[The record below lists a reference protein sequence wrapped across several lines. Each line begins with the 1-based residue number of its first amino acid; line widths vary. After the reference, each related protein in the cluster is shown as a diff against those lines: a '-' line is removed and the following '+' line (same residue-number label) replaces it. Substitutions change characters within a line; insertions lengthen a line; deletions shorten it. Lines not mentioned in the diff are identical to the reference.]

1 MPHIPAH
8 NKEASMVT
16 KIKGIGDLFKE
27 VIDKGLCTVCGAC
40 LGDCPYVVFYKG
52 KIRMLDFCNRTEGH
66 CYEYC
71 PRTFTDLDA
80 ISQKIHGTFYTGDE
94 IGTVR
99 QVVMARAGD
108 ARTRTKGQ
116 YGGTV
121 SALLAMA
128 LDDGLI
134 DAAILSKNT
143 DEKLPAGFV
152 ARSAAQ
158 VMEGAGSNYM
168 AYPALEAF
176 NRMPK
181 DGKDRLGIVVTP
193 CQAIALAKMATSPP
207 PQRVSMSN
215 VRLSIGLFCTW
226 ALAYDRFYE
235 FLKNNVSPVKI
246 KKFDIPPPPAS
257 RFDLY
262 IGKEVKSY
270 PLDDIRGYRMSTC
283 AYCLD
288 MTAEF
293 TDISVGSAEGVEGW
307 NTVIVRT
314 QRGVDII
321 EDAKKKGRLE
331 IKDLPAQNL
340 AHLKEASL
348 NKKARAV
355 QAIVEKTADKND
367 LMYLGISNSLKGK
380 LLGHRVTMQGGH

>member
-1 MPHIPAH
+1 
-8 NKEASMVT
+8 MVT
-16 KIKGIGDLFKE
+16 KTKGIGDLFKE

-40 LGDCPYVVFYKG
+40 VGDCPYMVFYRG

-71 PRTFTDLDA
+71 PRTYTDMDA
-80 ISQKIHGTFYTGDE
+80 ISKKIHGASYSGDE
-94 IGTVR
+94 IGPVR
-99 QVVMARAGD
+99 QVLMARAG
-108 ARTRTKGQ
+108 AAKTRTKGQ
-116 YGGTV
+116 YGGAV
-121 SALLAMA
+121 SALLALA
-128 LDDGLI
+128 LDNSLI

-143 DEKLPAGFV
+143 DDKFPSGFV

-158 VMEGAGSNYM
+158 VLEGAGSNYM
-168 AYPALEAF
+168 AYPALEAL

-181 DGKDRLGIVVTP
+181 DSKDRLGIVVTP
-193 CQAIALAKMATSPP
+193 CQAIAMAKMVASPP
-207 PQRVSMSN
+207 TQRISMGN
-215 VRLSIGLFCTW
+215 VRLTIGLFCTW

-235 FLKNNVSPVKI
+235 FLKNKVSPAKI
-246 KKFDIPPPPAS
+246 KKFDIPPPPAN
-257 RFDLY
+257 RLDIY

-270 PLDDIRGYRMSTC
+270 PLDDIRNYRMPTC

-293 TDISVGSAEGVEGW
+293 TDVSVGAAEGVEGW

-321 EDAKKKGRLE
+321 EDAKKKGKLE
-331 IKDLPAQNL
+331 IKDLPVQNL
-340 AHLKEASL
+340 THLKEASL

-355 QAIVEKTADKND
+355 QAIVEKTGDKND
-367 LMYLGISNSLKGK
+367 LMYLGISNNLKNS
-380 LLGHRVTMQGGH
+380 LLGHRVTAQGGH

>member
-1 MPHIPAH
+1 
-8 NKEASMVT
+8 MVT
-16 KIKGIGDLFKE
+16 KTKGIGDLFKE

-40 LGDCPYVVFYKG
+40 VGDCPYVVFYRG

-80 ISQKIHGTFYTGDE
+80 ISNKIHGTSYTGDE

-108 ARTRTKGQ
+108 AKTRTKGQ

-128 LDDGLI
+128 LDNSLI

-152 ARSAAQ
+152 ARSSAQ
-158 VMEGAGSNYM
+158 VLEGAGSNYM
-168 AYPALEAF
+168 AYPALEAL

-181 DGKDRLGIVVTP
+181 DSKERLGIVVTP
-193 CQAIALAKMATSPP
+193 CQAIALAKMVASPP
-207 PQRVSMSN
+207 PQRVSMDN

-246 KKFDIPPPPAS
+246 KKFDIPPPPAN

-262 IGKEVKSY
+262 VGKEVKSY

-293 TDISVGSAEGVEGW
+293 TDISVGAAEGVAGW
-307 NTVIVRT
+307 NTLIVRT
-314 QRGVDII
+314 QRGSEIVD
-321 EDAKKKGRLE
+321 AAVKGGKLE
-331 IKDLPAQNL
+331 TRELPPSNL
-340 AHLKEASL
+340 MHLKEAAL
-348 NKKARAV
+348 LKKTRALGE
-355 QAIVEKTADKND
+355 IVKRTGDKND
-367 LMYLGISNSLKGK
+367 LLYLGISRGLRDK
-380 LLGHRVTMQGGH
+380 LLA

>member
-1 MPHIPAH
+1 MA
-8 NKEASMVT
+8 T
-16 KIKGIGDLFKE
+16 KTKGIGDLFKE
-27 VIDKGLCTVCGAC
+27 IIDKGLCTVCGAC
-40 LGDCPYVVFYKG
+40 VGDCPYVVFYRG

-80 ISQKIHGTFYTGDE
+80 ISRKIHGTAYAGDE

-99 QVVMARAGD
+99 QVLMARAGD

-128 LDDGLI
+128 LDDGVI
-134 DAAILSKNT
+134 DVALLSKDT
-143 DEKLPAGFV
+143 DDKLPAGFI

-158 VMEGAGSNYM
+158 VLEGAGSNYM
-168 AYPALEAF
+168 AYPALEAL

-181 DGKDRLGIVVTP
+181 DSKDRLGVVVTP
-193 CQAIALAKMATSPP
+193 CQAIALAKMVSSPP
-207 PQRVSMSN
+207 SQRVSMGN
-215 VRLSIGLFCTW
+215 VRLTIGLFCTW

-235 FLKNNVSPVKI
+235 FLKNNVSPARI
-246 KKFDIPPPPAS
+246 KKFDIPPPPANKL
-257 RFDLY
+257 DLY

-270 PLDDIRGYRMSTC
+270 SLDEVRKYRMTTC

-293 TDISVGSAEGVEGW
+293 TDISVGSVEGVEGW

-321 EDAKKKGRLE
+321 ADAKKKGKLE
-331 IKDLPAQNL
+331 IKELPAQNL
-340 AHLKEASL
+340 VHLKEASL

-355 QAIVEKTADKND
+355 QAIIEKTGDKND
-367 LMYLGISNSLKGK
+367 LMYLGISDNLKGK
-380 LLGHRVTMQGGH
+380 LLDHRSTAQGGH

>member
-1 MPHIPAH
+1 MA
-8 NKEASMVT
+8 T
-16 KIKGIGDLFKE
+16 KTKGIGDLFRE

-40 LGDCPYVVFYKG
+40 VGDCPYVVFYRG

-80 ISQKIHGTFYTGDE
+80 ISGKIHGTPYPGDA
-94 IGTVR
+94 IGVVK

-108 ARTRTKGQ
+108 AKTRVKGQ

-128 LDDGLI
+128 LDNSLL

-143 DEKLPAGFV
+143 SGKLPAGFV

-158 VMEGAGSNYM
+158 VLEGAGSNYM
-168 AYPALEAF
+168 AYPALQAL
-176 NRMPK
+176 NSMPV
-181 DGKDRLGIVVTP
+181 DGKERLCIVVTP
-193 CQAIALAKMATSPP
+193 CQAIALAKMVTSPP
-207 PQRVSMSN
+207 SNRVSMDN
-215 VRLSIGLFCTW
+215 IRLTIGLFCTW
-226 ALAYDRFYE
+226 ALDYDRFNQ
-235 FLKNNVSPVKI
+235 FLKKNGAVAKI

-262 IGKEVKSY
+262 IGREVKSY
-270 PLDDIRGYRMSTC
+270 PLDDIRGYRMPTC

-293 TDISVGSAEGVEGW
+293 TDVSVGAAEGVDGW
-307 NTVIVRT
+307 NTLIVRT
-314 QRGVDII
+314 HRGAEVVDAAVRSGKLQTR
-321 EDAKKKGRLE
+321 E
-331 IKDLPAQNL
+331 LPPSNL
-340 AHLKEASL
+340 AHLKEAAL
-348 NKKARAV
+348 LKKRRAMGE
-355 QAIVEKTADKND
+355 IVKRTGDKNE
-367 LMYLGISNSLKGK
+367 LLYLGMVKGLRDR
-380 LLGHRVTMQGGH
+380 LLA